1 MLDTTA
7 RKASDTRKAHRRARL
22 GGACHLAAIV
32 LRAALAPAALLLVLT
47 ADVHGQTQAPAGD
60 APATQQPASSDL
72 VAVPEPS
79 EQAKAY
85 YRSGNVLWVLDT
97 AWALILPAL
106 LLWTGLSAR
115 LRDWARAAGR
125 KWFFI
130 VAIYWV
136 LFTIAM
142 TAIDLPRTYY
152 ESFARQH
159 AYGLSNQTLGKWASD
174 QFASLGVTLVIGALF
189 LWVPYL
195 LLAKSPR
202 RWWIYTSALAVPFI
216 ILIVLVQPVWIDPLF
231 NRFGPMQDKVLEAQ
245 ILALADRAGIEGS
258 RVFEVAKSE
267 DTKTLNAYV
276 NGFGRTK
283 RIVLWDTILK
293 ALDRKQLLVVM
304 GHEMGHYVLNHVWK
318 LMGVLAVTISLLLY
332 AVHRLAS
339 TLINRFSGRFGFTS
353 LADVASLPLILTLF
367 TAVSLVTDPV
377 TLATQRYFEH
387 EADRFALEIT
397 HDNHA
402 GATAFVIMQ
411 QENLAVPRPGRLY
424 TWFRM
429 SHPPVGERIDFF
441 NSYRP
446 WASGQAL
453 VYGDRFK

>member
-1 MLDTTA
+1 M
-7 RKASDTRKAHRRARL
+7 RL
-22 GGACHLAAIV
+22 IAVCAV
-32 LRAALAPAALLLVLT
+32 AALLLVLD
-47 ADVHGQTQAPAGD
+47 ADVHGQNQAPAGE
-60 APATQQPASSDL
+60 APSTQQPAPGDR

-85 YRSGNVLWVLDT
+85 HRSGTALWVLNT

-115 LRDWARAAGR
+115 MRDWARAAGR
-125 KWFFI
+125 RWFFG

-136 LFTIAM
+136 LFTIVT
-142 TAIDLPRTYY
+142 TAIDLPRAYY
-152 ESFARQH
+152 EGFIRQH
-159 AYGLSNQTLGKWASD
+159 AYGLSNQTFGKWASD
-174 QFASLGVTLVIGALF
+174 QFASLGVALVIGALV

-216 ILIVLVQPVWIDPLF
+216 VLIVLIQPVWIDPLF
-231 NRFGPMQDKVLEAQ
+231 NRFGPMQDKALEAE
-245 ILALADRAGIEGS
+245 ILTLADRAGIEGG

-267 DTKTLNAYV
+267 DTKALNAYV
-276 NGFGRTK
+276 NGFGSTK

-304 GHEMGHYVLNHVWK
+304 GHEMGHYVLGHVWK
-318 LMGVLAVTISLLLY
+318 LMGVLAVTILLLLY
-332 AVHRLAS
+332 AVHRLAA
-339 TLINRFSGRFGFTS
+339 TLIARFSGRFGFTS
-353 LADVASLPLILTLF
+353 LADVASLPLILLLV

-377 TLATQRYFEH
+377 ALAAQRYFEH
-387 EADRFALEIT
+387 EADRFAIEIT
-397 HDNHA
+397 RDNHA
-402 GATAFVIMQ
+402 GATAFVILQ

-446 WASGQAL
+446 WDSGQPL
-453 VYGDRFK
+453 VYGTRFK